1 MRVFNVPASVP
12 FLSTMIAAL
21 VDGVLV
27 DGFNARS
34 HPERLAD
41 ATIYLP
47 TQRAARMARDV
58 FLDVLNTQAA
68 VLPRIVVLNDI
79 DEDEVAFAEVASLT
93 PGNEAALDLPAALGG
108 MERRL
113 LLAKLVAA
121 WAARLPIRAGEA
133 SLVAGG
139 PAQIL
144 ALADDLARLMD
155 DMATRGVDWN
165 NLERLVPSEYDE
177 YWQLTLKFID
187 IARQSWPEV
196 LTRLGKIESADRR
209 DRLIAAEAERLK
221 THNAGPVIAAG
232 STGSMPATARF
243 LKAVAELPNGAVV
256 LPGLDVHLEED
267 AWRMIGSDGGTDDST
282 PASSHPQFAL
292 HALLARFRILRKDV
306 IQLGIPSPH
315 GRDVLISEAMR
326 PSDATAQ
333 WHRRL
338 AEPDIS
344 HHISQGLQSLAVAE
358 APNSEMEA
366 LTIAVAMRE
375 SVAEKRSA
383 ALITPDRALARRVM
397 AALDRWN
404 LAFDDSGGDSLMDTS
419 AGLFARLVAETAAE
433 QLAPPVL
440 LALLKHPLFHLGR
453 AAGGWRKAIETL
465 EIAVLRGPRPAAGSA
480 GLARDF
486 RIFRDELTKL
496 RQGKQSLIHGSEAG
510 ARLAEADLDAAQQ
523 LIAALQGAL
532 KPLEATSQN
541 EFHDFAA
548 LVACHRSAL
557 EAFSQDA
564 DGNIASYQ
572 GTDGEALASAL
583 ADFSEA
589 AVEAAAD
596 ALATSL
602 GDYPNLFQTAF
613 TDRIV
618 RQRQR
623 PDAPLRIY
631 GPLEARLTQSD
642 RVILGGLVENVWP
655 PAPRNDPW
663 LSRPMR
669 QQLGLDL
676 PERRI
681 GLAAHDFAQLLGS
694 PDVILTH
701 AAKTSGSPA
710 VASRFLHRLEAVA
723 GAERW
728 QAAGDAGQKYLHY
741 AEALDRPAEQPHP
754 CPQPQPKPPRAAR
767 PMRMS
772 VTEIEDWLRDP
783 YTIYA
788 KRILRLQPLDPVDLP
803 PSAADRG
810 TAIHQVLGEFGIQYP
825 AALPDNVEQVLRDI
839 GQVHFAPLMDRPEAR
854 ALWWPR
860 FLRIAGWFAGWER
873 NRRLNVAAIDAE
885 TRGEIQIPFDGGSFT
900 LSCRADRI
908 ERRHDGTFAIF
919 DYKTGRPPTDPQVRA
934 GVSPQLTLEAAILRH
949 GGFSG
954 IAAGSSVSELAYVR
968 LSGNSPPGEHQDL
981 PLKRDRS
988 DAGIS
993 PDDGAD
999 EAYRHLRTLIA
1010 RFDDETQ
1017 AYVSLSM
1024 PMWANR
1030 YGPYDD
1036 LARIREWTIIGE
1048 DDE

>member
-1 MRVFNVPASVP
+1 MRVFNVPASSP
-12 FLSTMIAAL
+12 FLSTVIAAL
-21 VDGVLV
+21 AEGVLV
-27 DGFNARS
+27 DGFNARTD
-34 HPERLAD
+34 PQRLAN

-47 TQRAARMARDV
+47 TQRAARMARGV
-58 FLDVLNTQAA
+58 FLDVLNVQAA
-68 VLPRIVVLNDI
+68 VLPRLVVLNDI
-79 DEDEVAFAEVASLT
+79 DEDEVAFAEAASPM
-93 PGNEAALDLPAALGG
+93 PGSEAALDLPAALGG

-121 WAARLPIRAGEA
+121 WASRLPLRAGEA
-133 SLVAGG
+133 PLVAGG

-155 DMATRGVDWN
+155 DMATRGVDWT
-165 NLERLVPSEYDE
+165 NLESLVPSEYDE
-177 YWQLTLKFID
+177 YWQLTLQFID
-187 IARQSWPEV
+187 IARQYWPEV

-221 THNAGPVIAAG
+221 THTAGPVIAAG

-243 LKAVAELPNGAVV
+243 LKAIAELPNGAVV
-256 LPGLDVHLEED
+256 LPGLDIHLEDD
-267 AWRMIGSDGGTDDST
+267 AWRMIGGDDGADVA

-292 HALLARFRILRKDV
+292 HALLARFRILRQDV
-306 IQLGIPSPH
+306 IPLGISPPH

-326 PSDATAQ
+326 PSEATAQ

-338 AEPDIS
+338 AEPDIAR
-344 HHISQGLQSLAVAE
+344 HISQGLQSLAIAE

-366 LTIAVAMRE
+366 LAIAVAMRE
-375 SVAEKRSA
+375 AVAESRSA
-383 ALITPDRALARRVM
+383 ALVTPDRALARRVM

-419 AGLFARLVAETAAE
+419 AGLFARLVAEAASE

-440 LALLKHPLFHLGR
+440 LALLKHPLFRLGKT
-453 AAGGWRKAIETL
+453 AGSWRRAIETL
-465 EIAVLRGPRPAAGSA
+465 EIALLRGPRPAAGST
-480 GLARDF
+480 GLAHDF

-496 RQGKQSLIHGSEAG
+496 KQGKQSLIHGSEAG
-510 ARLAEADLDAAQQ
+510 ARIAEADLDTAQT
-523 LIAALQGAL
+523 LIAALHDAL
-532 KPLEATSQN
+532 KPLEAISQN
-541 EFHDFAA
+541 RLHDFAA
-548 LVACHRSAL
+548 LVACHRSVIDAC
-557 EAFSQDA
+557 SRDA
-564 DGNIASYQ
+564 DGSIAAYQ
-572 GTDGEALASAL
+572 GTDGEALESAL

-589 AVEAAAD
+589 AGEAAAD
-596 ALATSL
+596 ALTTSL

-613 TDRIV
+613 ADRIV
-618 RQRQR
+618 RQRLR

-701 AAKTSGSPA
+701 AAKVGGSPA

-728 QAAGDAGQKYLHY
+728 QAAKDAGLKYLQY
-741 AEALDRPAEQPHP
+741 AEALDRPVQPPQP
-754 CPQPQPKPPRAAR
+754 CPQPQPRPPRAAR

-788 KRILRLQPLDPVDLP
+788 KRILRLQPLDPVDMP

-810 TAIHQVLGEFGIQYP
+810 SAIHQVLGEFGIQYP

-839 GQVHFAPLMDRPEAR
+839 GHIHFAPLMDRPEAR

-860 FLRIAGWFAGWER
+860 FLRITGWFANWER
-873 NRRLNVAAIDAE
+873 DRRLNVAAIDAE
-885 TRGEIQIPFDGGSFT
+885 TRGEIQIAAGERTFT
-900 LSCRADRI
+900 LSGRADRI

-919 DYKTGRPPTDPQVRA
+919 DYKTGKPPTDLQVRA

-949 GGFSG
+949 GGFPG

-968 LSGNSPPGEHQDL
+968 LSGNNPPGEHQDL

-1036 LARIREWTIIGE
+1036 LARIREWAIIGE
-1048 DDE
+1048 DEE

>member
-12 FLSTMIAAL
+12 FLSTVIAAL

-27 DGFNARS
+27 DGFNART

-58 FLDVLNTQAA
+58 FLDVLKAQAA

-79 DEDEVAFAEVASLT
+79 DEDEVAFAEAASLT
-93 PGNEAALDLPAALGG
+93 PGSEAALDLPASLGG

-121 WAARLPIRAGEA
+121 WAARLPMRAGEA

-144 ALADDLARLMD
+144 ALTDDLARLMD
-155 DMATRGVDWN
+155 DMATRGVDWSS
-165 NLERLVPSEYDE
+165 LERLVPSEYDE
-177 YWQLTLKFID
+177 YWQLTLRFID
-187 IARQSWPEV
+187 IARQYWPDV
-196 LTRLGKIESADRR
+196 LTKLGKIESADRR

-221 THNAGPVIAAG
+221 THKTGPVIAAG

-243 LKAVAELPNGAVV
+243 LKAIAELPNGAVV
-256 LPGLDVHLEED
+256 LPGLDIHLEDD
-267 AWRMIGSDGGTDDST
+267 AWRMIGGDDGDHDST

-292 HALLARFRILRKDV
+292 HALLARFGIPRKDV

-315 GRDVLISEAMR
+315 SRDVLISEAMR

-338 AEPDIS
+338 AEPDIAQ
-344 HHISQGLQSLAVAE
+344 HISQGLQSLAVVE

-375 SVAEKRSA
+375 AVAHNRSA
-383 ALITPDRALARRVM
+383 ALVTPDRALARRVM

-404 LAFDDSGGDSLMDTS
+404 LTFDDSGGDSLMDTP
-419 AGLFARLVAETAAE
+419 AGLFARLIAEAAAE

-440 LALLKHPLFHLGR
+440 LALLKHPLFRLGKT
-453 AAGGWRKAIETL
+453 AGGWRRAIETL
-465 EIAVLRGPRPAAGSA
+465 EIAVLRGPRPAAGST

-486 RIFRDELTKL
+486 SIFCSELTKL
-496 RQGKQSLIHGSEAG
+496 KQDKPSLIHGSEAS
-510 ARLAEADLDAAQQ
+510 ARLAETDLDAARR
-523 LIAALQGAL
+523 LIAKLQEAL
-532 KPLEATSQN
+532 KPFEAMPQTKL
-541 EFHDFAA
+541 HDFAA
-548 LVACHRSAL
+548 LVACHRSVIDT
-557 EAFSQDA
+557 FSQDS
-564 DGNIASYQ
+564 DGSVAAYQ
-572 GTDGEALASAL
+572 GTDGEALESTL
-583 ADFSEA
+583 ADFAVA
-589 AVEAAAD
+589 AGDAAAD
-596 ALATSL
+596 ALMTSL
-602 GDYPNLFQTAF
+602 GDYPDLFQTAF
-613 TDRIV
+613 ADRIV
-618 RQRQR
+618 RQRLR
-623 PDAPLRIY
+623 PDARLRIY

-681 GLAAHDFAQLLGS
+681 GLAAHDFAQLLGA
-694 PDVILTH
+694 PDVIVTH
-701 AAKTSGSPA
+701 AAKVGGSPA

-728 QAAGDAGQKYLHY
+728 QVVKNAGLQYLSY
-741 AEALDRPAEQPHP
+741 AEALDRPAQRPQP

-788 KRILRLQPLDPVDLP
+788 KRILRLQPLDPVDMP

-810 TAIHQVLGEFGIQYP
+810 SAIHQVLGDFGIQYP

-839 GQVHFAPLMDRPEAR
+839 GQIHFAPLMDRPEAR

-860 FLRIAGWFAGWER
+860 FLRIASWFAGWER
-873 NRRLNVAAIDAE
+873 DRRLNVAAINAE
-885 TRGEIQIPFDGGSFT
+885 TRGEIHIPFDGGSFT

-908 ERRHDGTFAIF
+908 ERRRDGTFAII
-919 DYKTGRPPTDPQVRA
+919 DYKTGRPPTDLQVRV

-949 GGFSG
+949 GGFPG

-968 LSGNSPPGEHQDL
+968 LSGNKPPGEHQNL

-1017 AYVSLSM
+1017 AFVSLSM
-1024 PMWANR
+1024 PIWANR

-1036 LARIREWTIIGE
+1036 LARVREWTIIGE